1 MTNIVDS
8 TVYNTI
14 EGLIITF
21 FLTTF
26 VLNSLFLVGAEVKFF
41 YFKLDKLLRIL
52 GVLLFIG
59 VGQSTSFSQV
69 LTTSPHGEA
78 VKDTTIVDSTQNYLK
93 ETTGQDT
100 VVMGGESSLETQVVI
115 VANDSAWN
123 EVKKNIIHLYKGA
136 KVKYQDFEL
145 SADYIRLD
153 RNSNLL
159 FASGVVDDNG
169 KYVGRPVVLFSNES
183 PKAVDSLYYNY
194 ATQEGKTFGVMTEMD
209 GAFIQARE
217 LRKNL
222 YDELSFANGLYSTC
236 DHPEPHT
243 HFGIHIS
250 RGLVTD
256 KRIIAGPSYLVI
268 EHIPIKF
275 IALPFAFFPKTDKGT
290 SGFLF
295 PSFGDD
301 VTRGFGLRDFGW
313 YFNFN
318 DYWDS
323 EVRGSFYSKGSWEA
337 NLRTNYLVNYKY
349 NGGFTFRYALTK
361 VGVEGSENYGSNKDF
376 NVTWNHT
383 QRQEANPG
391 TSFSAS
397 VNFGTTSYFQNTGA
411 NSTYNYEQL
420 IQNTMSSSISYGK
433 VFADGKVNFTS
444 SLSHRQD
451 MANGNVY
458 LQLPT
463 FSLNVATFS
472 PFDSKNRVGE
482 QKWYQRITVGYSLQG
497 SNTLSTGDSTLFTKQ
512 TLKEFTNGFQHSIPI
527 SLSLNAFKFFQFNT
541 SVNYTERWYLQT
553 IRKGLE
559 NELNGY
565 QDVTDTVQGFR
576 RAYDYS
582 FSSGLSTKI
591 YGMYPKM
598 GKIEAI
604 RHIITPSFNFNYRPD
619 FADPRFGFYREYL
632 NQNGNLAQYSIFEG
646 AVYGGPSSGRSMGI
660 GFSVDNNIEA
670 KVRSD
675 KDTTGSGVRK
685 IPILQGLSFSGNYN
699 FAADS
704 LKLSTISFSGRTT
717 LFNQKINLNF
727 NGTFDPYQLDNM
739 GRRVNHFTLEEG
751 KLARLTNFGLSFD
764 YSFNPDASK
773 SRNGNIDSLRNNMP
787 AMTQEQQEALARVSQ
802 DPNAFV
808 DFKIPW
814 NLAGSFNFQ
823 YFKRFNQE
831 LRREKAD
838 FSAALNFHGDFNVTP
853 KWKIQFN
860 SGYDFKQ
867 RELSL
872 TRFSIYRDLHC
883 WDMSVGWVPFGR
895 YQSYNITIRAKASIL
910 QDLKLT
916 KQNSHYTY

>member
-1 MTNIVDS
+1 MK
-8 TVYNTI
+8 
-14 EGLIITF
+14 TF
-21 FLTTF
+21 IRFL
-26 VLNSLFLVGAEVKFF
+26 
-41 YFKLDKLLRIL
+41 LLL
-52 GVLLFIG
+52 VLLSIG
-59 VGQSTSFSQV
+59 GNSAISQV
-69 LTTSPHGEA
+69 INARTASDPKTGAIKPSSDDTTS
-78 VKDTTIVDSTQNYLK
+78 NYLK
-93 ETTGQDT
+93 STTGKDT
-100 VVMGGESSLETQVVI
+100 VMMKSESGLETQVTI

-123 EVKKNIIHLYKGA
+123 EVKKNIIHLYSGA
-136 KVKYQDFEL
+136 KVKYQGFEL

-153 RNSNLL
+153 RNNNTL
-159 FASGVVDDNG
+159 FASGVMDSNG
-169 KYVGRPVVLFSNES
+169 KYIGRPIVLFPNDS
-183 PKAVDSLYYNY
+183 PKAVDSLRYNY
-194 ATQEGKTFGVMTEMD
+194 KTLEGKTYGVMTEVD
-209 GAFIQARE
+209 GAFIQAQV

-222 YDELSFANGLYSTC
+222 YDELSIYKGLYSTC
-236 DHPEPHT
+236 NLPEPHT

-250 RGLVTD
+250 KGLITD
-256 KRIIAGPSYLVI
+256 KKIIAGPSYLVV
-268 EHIPIKF
+268 ENIPIKF
-275 IALPFAFFPKTDKGT
+275 LAVPFAFFPKQDKGQ

-301 VTRGFGLRDFGW
+301 VNRGFGLRDLGW
-313 YFNFN
+313 YLNFN

-323 EVRGSFYSKGSWEA
+323 EIRGSFYSKGSWESSI
-337 NLRTNYLVNYKY
+337 RTNYLVNYKFS
-349 NGGFTFRYALTK
+349 GGFNIRFASTK
-361 VGVEGSENYGSNKDF
+361 VGVEGASNYGSNRDF

-397 VNFGTTSYFQNTGA
+397 VNFGTNSYFQNTGA
-411 NSTYNYEQL
+411 NSTYDYNQL
-420 IQNTMSSSISYGK
+420 IRNNMSSSISYGK

-451 MANGNVY
+451 MSSGNVY

-463 FSLNVATFS
+463 FSLNVATFN

-497 SNTLSTGDSTLFTKQ
+497 SNTLSTGDSTLFTKR
-512 TLKEFTNGFQHSIPI
+512 TLREFTNGFQHNIPV
-527 SLSLNAFKFFQFNT
+527 SLSLNAFKYFQFNT

-559 NELNGY
+559 NEVNGY
-565 QDVTDTVQGFR
+565 REVRDTVPGFR

-591 YGMYPKM
+591 YGLYPKM
-598 GKIEAI
+598 GKIEAV
-604 RHIITPSFNFNYRPD
+604 RHIVTPSINFNYRPD
-619 FADPRFGFYREYL
+619 FADARYGFYRDYI
-632 NQNGNLAQYSIFEG
+632 NKNGVPSQYSIFEG
-646 AVYGGPSSGRSMGI
+646 AIYGSPSSGKSMGI

-675 KDTTGSGVRK
+675 KDSTGNGFKK
-685 IPILQGLSFSGNYN
+685 IPILQGLTFSGNYN

-704 LKLSTISFSGRTT
+704 LKLSTISFSGRTA

-727 NGTFDPYQLDNM
+727 NGTFDPYELDNR
-739 GRRVNHFTLEEG
+739 GQRINTFAVQNG

-764 YSFNPDASK
+764 YSFNPNASK
-773 SRNGNIDSLRNNMP
+773 SRSNNLDSLRNNMP
-787 AMTQEQQEALARVSQ
+787 NMTPEQAKALARVSQ

-808 DFKIPW
+808 DFNIPW

-823 YFKRFNQE
+823 YFKVFDAE
-831 LRREKAD
+831 KRRERSD
-838 FSAALNFHGDFNVTP
+838 YSAALNFHGDFNVTP
-853 KWKIQFN
+853 KWKVQFN

-867 RELSL
+867 KEVSL

-883 WDMSVGWVPFGR
+883 WDMSIGWVPFGR
-895 YQSYNITIRAKASIL
+895 YTSYNITIRAKATIL

-916 KQNSHYTY
+916 KRNSHYNY